1 MLTILLSQVKQY
13 KKASILTPSFM
24 LLEVVVEMMIPRL
37 MARIVDV
44 GIDQGN
50 LQAILINGLGMV
62 ALAGVGLFAGFMG
75 GKYGAYAST
84 GFARN
89 LREAMFRKIQ
99 TFSFHNIDRFSTAS
113 LITRLTTDVTNVQ
126 NAYQMIL
133 RMGMRSPASLIVAM
147 TMAFTISPRLA
158 LIYVGVVIL
167 LGIGLFAVAFSVHG
181 IFEKIF
187 REYDNMNESVQE
199 NVTGIRV
206 VKAYV
211 REAYEKSRFA
221 KTSQGLMKKFVH
233 AESILALNGPM
244 MMISAY
250 GSMLLISWFGAH
262 MIIQNELST
271 GDLMSL
277 MTYSMNILM
286 SLMMLSMAF
295 VMITLSRASMNRI
308 AEVLQE
314 EPSITNP
321 ADPVTE
327 VADGSIRFDH
337 VSFSYGGQN
346 DKKISAEEAAS
357 KNGSSAMTTSS
368 ADDHTNTPEQV
379 LTDINLDI
387 KSGETIGIIGSTGS
401 SKTSLVNLISRLYD
415 VTEGSL
421 YVGGRDVRDYDL
433 VTLRNEVSVV
443 LQKNVLFSGTIYA
456 NLRWGDPNATDEE
469 CRRACRLACADEF
482 IERLPDGYNT
492 HMEQGGTNVS
502 GGQKQRLCIARAL
515 LKKPKILIL
524 DDSTSAVDTATDARI
539 RRAFREEIPHTTR
552 LIIAQRISSVQD
564 ADRIVVMDN
573 GRINGIGTHEE
584 LLANNAI
591 YRDVYE
597 SQTGG
602 TGDFDEEKALLRE
615 QAARQKGGA

>member
-13 KKASILTPSFM
+13 KKASILTPAFM
-24 LLEVVVEMMIPRL
+24 LLEVVVEMLIPRL

-44 GIDQGN
+44 GIGEGSMR
-50 LQAILINGLGMV
+50 AILIYGFGMV

-89 LREAMFRKIQ
+89 LREAMFRRIQ
-99 TFSFHNIDRFSTAS
+99 TFSFHNIDRFSSAS

-147 TMAFTISPRLA
+147 AMAFTISPRLA
-158 LIYVGVVIL
+158 MIYVGVVIL

-211 REAYEKSRFA
+211 REAYEKSRFSA
-221 KTSQGLMKKFVH
+221 TSQGLMKKFVH

-262 MIIQNELST
+262 MIIQNELTT

-295 VMITLSRASMNRI
+295 VMITLSKASMNRI

-321 ADPVTE
+321 ANPVKE

-337 VSFSYGGQN
+337 VSFSYSG
-346 DKKISAEEAAS
+346 E
-357 KNGSSAMTTSS
+357 NGTGE
-368 ADDHTNTPEQV
+368 NV
-379 LTDINLDI
+379 LSDINLEI

-415 VTEGSL
+415 VTEGCL
-421 YVGGRDVRDYDL
+421 YVGGRDVREYDL
-433 VTLRNEVSVV
+433 VTLRDEVSVV
-443 LQKNVLFSGTIYA
+443 LQKNVLFSGSIYE
-456 NLRWGDPNATDEE
+456 NLRWGDPDATDEE
-469 CRRACRLACADEF
+469 CREACRIACADEF
-482 IERLPDGYNT
+482 IEQMPEGYQT
-492 HMEQGGTNVS
+492 KIAQGGTNVS

-515 LKKPKILIL
+515 LRKPKILIL

-539 RRAFREEIPHTTR
+539 RRAFREEMPDTTK
-552 LIIAQRISSVQD
+552 LIIAQRINSVRD
-564 ADRIVVMDN
+564 CDRIIVMDD
-573 GRINGIGTHEE
+573 GKINGFDTHEG
-584 LLANNAI
+584 LLKSNSI
-591 YRDVYE
+591 YQEVYE
-597 SQTGG
+597 SQVGANDG
-602 TGDFDEEKALLRE
+602 ADFDGLN
-615 QAARQKGGA
+615 